1 MQLQSFLFK
10 EPPERMLED
19 IRKDVE
25 LANDY
30 VYQNKGIRHTGPLK
44 PDPPFR
50 KDETNPDFFKIDAD
64 TFDPFE

>member
-19 IRKDVE
+19 TRKDVE

-30 VYQNKGIRHTGPLK
+30 VFQARGIKHAGPLK
-44 PDPPFR
+44 PDPPF
-50 KDETNPDFFKIDAD
+50 
-64 TFDPFE
+64 